1 MADQKMYDIVV
12 TVGSFITR
20 EGNEKKQYKT
30 IGSVYKN
37 DKGMYAVM
45 DKFFNPAAIS
55 SDRNTFIAGFYEP
68 RDKNQARPQGS
79 LPNGNVSNQSDDY
92 FNDDMPF

>member
-1 MADQKMYDIVV
+1 MADQKVFDMVV

-45 DKFFNPAAIS
+45 DKFFNPAAVS

-68 RDKNQARPQGS
+68 KEWVDKPKQAQPQQ
-79 LPNGNVSNQSDDY
+79 GND
-92 FNDDMPF
+92 FNDDIPW